1 LFLGDLT
8 RQSNISEPL
17 AGPRQTNQRAEL
29 TAIKRALDMVPLDR
43 DTTIHSDSAYSI
55 KCATEWGP
63 RWAAGGWVTAAR
75 KPVENRDLVE
85 ELLWRVRARE
95 ACGARTRFKW
105 VKGHA
110 EEEGNVQADRLAVQG
125 AMASRAAGN

>member
-1 LFLGDLT
+1 MWMDLT
-8 RQSNISEPL
+8 ATSNISEPL

-43 DTTIHSDSAYSI
+43 DAAVHSDSAYAI
-55 KCATEWGP
+55 KCVTEWGP

-85 ELLWRVRARE
+85 ELLRRVRARE
-95 ACGARTRFKW
+95 RCGAKTRFKW
-105 VKGHA
+105 VKAHA
-110 EEEGNVQADRLAVQG
+110 EEEGNVQADRLAVEG
-125 AMASRAAGN
+125 ALAARRGSG